1 MLKRFCFGGA
11 LFVIIL
17 GSLAHFFYNWSE
29 NNVLIGLFT
38 PVNESTW
45 EHMKLV
51 FFPMLIFSI
60 FAYFKLKK
68 EYSCILSALLS
79 GILIGTILIPIVFYT
94 YSGILGMNNFFLDIA
109 TFIFA
114 VVVSFIS
121 IYKSAQTCRFQK
133 FTSILYWT
141 VLILILCFFIFTIA
155 PPQIGLFAEP

>member
-1 MLKRFCFGGA
+1 MLKKFCFLGA
-11 LFVIIL
+11 LFVIVL
-17 GSLAHFFYNWSE
+17 GSLAHFFYVWSG
-29 NNVLIGLFT
+29 NNILIGLFA

-60 FAYFKLKK
+60 FAYFTLKE
-68 EYSCILSALLS
+68 EYPCILSALLS
-79 GILIGTILIPIVFYT
+79 GILIGTFLIPVVFYT
-94 YSGILGMNNFFLDIA
+94 YSGILGMNKFMGDIA

-121 IYKSAQTCRFQK
+121 IYKSAQTCRFQN

>member
-1 MLKRFCFGGA
+1 MLKRFCFWGA
-11 LFVIIL
+11 LFVMVL
-17 GSLAHFFYNWSE
+17 GSLAHFFYDWSG

-60 FAYFKLKK
+60 FAYIKLKE

-94 YSGILGMNNFFLDIA
+94 YSGILGMNYFFLDIA

-121 IYKSAQTCRFQK
+121 IYQSTQTCRFQK
-133 FTSILYWT
+133 YTSILYWT
-141 VLILILCFFIFTIA
+141 VLLLILCFFIFTIA
-155 PPQIGLFAEP
+155 PPQIGLFV

>member
-1 MLKRFCFGGA
+1 MLKRFCFLGA
-11 LFVIIL
+11 LFVIVL
-17 GSLAHFFYNWSE
+17 GSLAHFFYVWSG
-29 NNVLIGLFT
+29 NNILIGLFA

-60 FAYFKLKK
+60 FSYFKLKE
-68 EYSCILSALLS
+68 EYPCILSSLLS
-79 GILIGTILIPIVFYT
+79 GILIGTFLIPVVFYT
-94 YSGILGMNNFFLDIA
+94 YSGILGMNKFMGDIA

-121 IYKSAQTCRFQK
+121 IYKSAQTCRFQN